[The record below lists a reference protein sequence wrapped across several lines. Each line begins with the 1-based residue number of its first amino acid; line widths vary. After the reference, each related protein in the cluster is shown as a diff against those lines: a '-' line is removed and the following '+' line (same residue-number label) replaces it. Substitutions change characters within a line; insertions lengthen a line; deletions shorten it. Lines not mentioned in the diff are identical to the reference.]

1 MKKIFCPAVFPSNCK
16 LHYLIYFL
24 FCFLVVFSFLEII
37 KKSTDLSY
45 LSKKVFVFF
54 PPELVLS
61 VFYAAKRAFP
71 PNVLKAWPSIA
82 INTSDSCIRMSFT

>member
-1 MKKIFCPAVFPSNCK
+1 MSSSVSIK

-24 FCFLVVFSFLEII
+24 FCFLVVVFSFSLLEII